1 MNKTLIILAHPDLAH
16 STINRCW
23 ADALAQHPDCF
34 TVHELYREYAHG
46 TIDVGREQAL
56 VEAHRSLVLQFPVY
70 WFNCPPLLKQWLDDV
85 LTYGWA
91 YGAGGNALAGKEWLS
106 LISTG
111 GPADS
116 YQAGGYNRF
125 SMSEFLKPLQQTA
138 HLLQTTFLPPFIFHG
153 AVQATPEAVA
163 QSAEALLAHLRDP
176 LLDPQKR
183 LAALLGAMDAEGVK
197 L

>member
-23 ADALAQHPDCF
+23 ADALAQHPDRF
-34 TVHELYREYAHG
+34 TVHELYREYAHD

-91 YGAGGNALAGKEWLS
+91 YGSKATGLRGKKAGIAVSLGSPADAYRAGGE
-106 LISTG
+106 I
-111 GPADS
+111 
-116 YQAGGYNRF
+116 
-125 SMSEFLKPLQQTA
+125 
-138 HLLQTTFLPPFIFHG
+138 G
-153 AVQATPEAVA
+153 ATV
-163 QSAEALLAHLRDP
+163 AEALRAFALTVNYCHALWQPIFAFHGIDSTAPGYDDGKRAEVARSAGDYLAHLARYY
-176 LLDPQKR
+176 
-183 LAALLGAMDAEGVK
+183 
-197 L
+197 

>member
-1 MNKTLIILAHPDLAH
+1 MKTLIVVAHPDLAQ
-16 STINRCW
+16 STVNRRW
-23 ADALAQHPDCF
+23 IAELQKHPDRF
-34 TVHELYREYAHG
+34 TVHDLYAHYRDG
-46 TIDVGREQAL
+46 KIDVVAEQAR
-56 VEAHRSLVLQFPVY
+56 VDAHDQLVLQFPVY

-106 LISTG
+106 VISTG
-111 GPADS
+111 GPADA

-138 HLLQTTFLPPFIFHG
+138 HLLQTTFLPPYIFHG
-153 AVQATPEAVA
+153 AVQATPDAVA
-163 QSAEALLAHLRDP
+163 QSADAMLAHVRDP

-183 LAALLGAMDAEGVK
+183 LAALLGKMQEEGVA